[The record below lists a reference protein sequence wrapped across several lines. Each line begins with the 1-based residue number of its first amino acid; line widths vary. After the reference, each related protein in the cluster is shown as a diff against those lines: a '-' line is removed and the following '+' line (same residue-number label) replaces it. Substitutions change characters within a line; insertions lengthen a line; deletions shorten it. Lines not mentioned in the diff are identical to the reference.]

1 MRVKFWGTRGS
12 IAKPGPDTVRY
23 GGNTSCVEIRS
34 SRGTLIIIDCG
45 TGAHALG
52 QSLLAAN
59 PTGLRGHILI
69 SHTHWDH
76 IQGLPF
82 FAPLFVP
89 GNEWDIYGPK
99 GLDESVRE
107 SLAGQ
112 MQYTYF
118 PVALEQFGAKV
129 RYHDLVEGGFEI
141 DDVRIV
147 TRYLN
152 HPALTL
158 GYRLEADGATVV
170 YSTDHELHTR
180 SLAGGE
186 GQIEGQDGDH
196 AEFLRGADLVLHDAQ
211 YTAKEYPAKIGWGHS
226 SVEYAVRIA
235 EHAGVAR
242 IALTHHDPLRD
253 DKSLDQMVEDLRA
266 ALRSRGSTL
275 EVFAAAEG
283 QSIEVKPEVEAGL
296 SQRADNAPFDRE
308 ARTAINS
315 AYANGSVVTAIS
327 DLESNAIFAA
337 AVRAEGISLRAFSD
351 PSAIPAYLNAEPA
364 SMVILDH
371 RPPGVDALAIC
382 RAIRSGA
389 LTDERADD
397 RIDTQSLPIILL
409 ADREDTGAG
418 EAAGVTEWIIKPFTS
433 SYVRTKVRAWILR
446 TDCRWVRAPIPQ
458 DEESRLGVL
467 KSLRVLDT
475 APEARFD
482 RITRLAA
489 ALFDVPIALI
499 SLVDWDRQWC
509 KSCCGLEAGE
519 ISRDESFC
527 AHIVHSRHSMM
538 VPDTLRDPRFADN
551 PLVTNAPRV
560 RFYAGA
566 PLILDNG
573 KCVGTLCMIDT
584 RVRFLDG
591 SAMGLLHD
599 LRDLAVQELQQKV

>member
-12 IAKPGPDTVRY
+12 IAKPGPDTTRY

-34 SRGTLIIIDCG
+34 ARGTLIIIDCG

-52 QSLLAAN
+52 QSLLAAD
-59 PTGLRGHILI
+59 PKGIRGHILI

-82 FAPLFVP
+82 FAPLFVS

-107 SLAGQ
+107 ALAGQ

-118 PVALEQFGAKV
+118 PVALEQFGATV
-129 RYHDLVEGGFEI
+129 RYHDLVEGTFQI
-141 DDVRIV
+141 DDVRIT

-158 GYRLEADGATVV
+158 GYRFEADGATLV
-170 YSTDHELHTR
+170 YSTDHEPHSR
-180 SLAGGE
+180 ALAAGE
-186 GQIEGQDGDH
+186 GQIGGQDERH

-211 YTAKEYPAKIGWGHS
+211 YTANEYSAKIGWGHS
-226 SVEYAVRIA
+226 PAEYAVRIA
-235 EHAGVAR
+235 QHAGVAK
-242 IALTHHDPLRD
+242 IALTHHDPMRD
-253 DKSLDQMVEDLRA
+253 DQSLDQLVENLRA
-266 ALRSRGSTL
+266 KLRSCGSKL

-283 QSIEVKPEVEAGL
+283 LSLEVEPSLA
-296 SQRADNAPFDRE
+296 QRPNHVALDTDATSAITPAPADR
-308 ARTAINS
+308 
-315 AYANGSVVTAIS
+315 SVMLAIS
-327 DLESNAIFAA
+327 DPAATATIAA
-337 AVRAEGISLRAFSD
+337 AVEAEKVRLRTFSD
-351 PSAIPAYLNAEPA
+351 ASAIPEYLKTDSA

-371 RPPGVDALAIC
+371 HPPGVDGLAIC
-382 RAIRSGA
+382 KAIRNGTS
-389 LTDERADD
+389 ADP
-397 RIDTQSLPIILL
+397 QSLPVILL
-409 ADREDTGAG
+409 ADREDTAGG
-418 EAAGVTEWIIKPFTS
+418 EAAGVTEWIVKPFS
-433 SYVRTKVRAWILR
+433 SAYVRSKVRAWMLR
-446 TDCRWVRAPIPQ
+446 SASRWVRAAIPE
-458 DEESRLGVL
+458 DEEARLGTL
-467 KSLRVLDT
+467 RSLRILDT
-475 APEARFD
+475 KPEARFD

-509 KSCCGLEAGE
+509 KSCCGLQAGV

-527 AHIVHSRHSMM
+527 AHVVHDRQIMI

-551 PLVTNAPRV
+551 PMVTNAPRV

-584 RVRFLDG
+584 RVRSLEG
-591 SAMGLLHD
+591 LAVGLLRD
-599 LRDLAVQELQQKV
+599 LRDLAVQELQQKG

>member
-12 IAKPGPDTVRY
+12 IAKPGPDTTRY
-23 GGNTSCVEIRS
+23 GGNTSCVEVRS

-59 PTGLRGHILI
+59 PKGIRGHILI
-69 SHTHWDH
+69 THTHWDH

-99 GLDESVRE
+99 GLDDSVRE

-118 PVALEQFGAKV
+118 PVALDQFGAIV
-129 RYHDLVEGGFEI
+129 RYHDLVEGVFEI
-141 DDVRIV
+141 DGVRIT

-158 GYRLEADGATVV
+158 GYRLEADGATLV
-170 YSTDHELHTR
+170 YSTDHEPHSRT
-180 SLAGGE
+180 LAAGE
-186 GQIEGQDGDH
+186 GEITGQEERH
-196 AEFLRGADLVLHDAQ
+196 AEFLRGADLLLHDAQ
-211 YTAKEYPAKIGWGHS
+211 YTAREYPAKIGWGHS
-226 SVEYAVRIA
+226 PVEYAVRIA
-235 EHAGVAR
+235 QHAGVAK
-242 IALTHHDPLRD
+242 IGLTHHDPMRD
-253 DKSLDQMVEDLRA
+253 DQSLDQLVENLRA
-266 ALRSRGSTL
+266 KLRNSGSKL

-283 QSIEVKPEVEAGL
+283 MSIEVEPSLV
-296 SQRADNAPFDRE
+296 QRPNSVAVDTDARSAITPAPADR
-308 ARTAINS
+308 
-315 AYANGSVVTAIS
+315 SVVLAIS
-327 DLESNAIFAA
+327 DPAATATIAA
-337 AVRAEGISLRAFSD
+337 AVEAEKVRLRTFSD
-351 PSAIPAYLNAEPA
+351 ASAIPEYLKTEPA
-364 SMVILDH
+364 SMVVLDH
-371 RPPGVDALAIC
+371 RTPGVDGLAIC
-382 RAIRSGA
+382 KAIRNGTS
-389 LTDERADD
+389 ADP
-397 RIDTQSLPIILL
+397 QSLPVILL
-409 ADREDTGAG
+409 ADSEDTAGG
-418 EAAGVTEWIIKPFTS
+418 EAAGVTEWIVRPFS
-433 SYVRTKVRAWILR
+433 SAYVRTKVRTWTLR
-446 TDCRWVRAPIPQ
+446 TACRWVRAAIPE
-458 DEESRLGVL
+458 DEEARLGTL
-467 KSLRVLDT
+467 RSLRVLDT
-475 APEARFD
+475 KPEARFD

-509 KSCCGLEAGE
+509 KSCCGLQAGV

-527 AHIVHSRHSMM
+527 AHVVHDRQIMIVS
-538 VPDTLRDPRFADN
+538 DTLRDPRFADN

-584 RVRFLDG
+584 RVRSLEG
-591 SAMGLLHD
+591 ASIGLLQD
-599 LRDLAVQELQQKV
+599 LRDLAVQELQHTSG